1 MFLLYINDI
10 GLKIVSELR
19 LFADDSILYGVV
31 NNINSAEVLW
41 SDLDKLAV
49 WSEKWQMAFNASKCF
64 LLRVTHS
71 RDNVANYTYTMMGEP
86 ITSVT
91 QHKYLGVELYSK
103 TWNEHISAITG
114 KANSSLA
121 FLRQN
126 LHNCPKQIKTQVTY
140 SLVRSHLEYACSVW
154 DPHTQKNLQSIE
166 KVQRRTTN
174 LVKKCNQRTPGTV
187 TSLLGE
193 LKWPSLEQRRK
204 QTRLTNLYRI
214 INDTLTV
221 EIPNYFRQKECQTRN
236 YNPLKFVSA
245 GCRTNTLI

>member
-1 MFLLYINDI
+1 
-10 GLKIVSELR
+10 
-19 LFADDSILYGVV
+19 
-31 NNINSAEVLW
+31 
-41 SDLDKLAV
+41 
-49 WSEKWQMAFNASKCF
+49 MAFNASKCF

-71 RDNVANYTYTMMGEP
+71 RDNVANYTYTRMGEP

-121 FLRQN
+121 FLRRN
-126 LHNCPKQIKTQVTY
+126 LYNYPKQIKTQVYY
-140 SLVRSHLEYACSVW
+140 SLV
-154 DPHTQKNLQSIE
+154 DPTWSMHARCETHIHKLKNLQSIE
-166 KVQRRTTN
+166 KVQCRTTHF
-174 LVKKCNQRTPGTV
+174 VKKCNQRTPGTV
-187 TSLLGE
+187 TSLLEE
-193 LKWPSLEQRRK
+193 LKWPSLEQGRK

-214 INDTLTV
+214 VNDTLTV

-236 YNPLKFVSA
+236 YDPLKFVSA

>member
-1 MFLLYINDI
+1 MFLQYINDI
-10 GLKIVSELR
+10 GLKITPELR
-19 LFADDSILYGVV
+19 LFTDDSILYGVV
-31 NNINSAEVLW
+31 NNINSAEVLR

-71 RDNVANYTYTMMGEP
+71 RDNVANYTYT
-86 ITSVT
+86 SNT

-140 SLVRSHLEYACSVW
+140 SLVRPHLEYACSV
-154 DPHTQKNLQSIE
+154 
-166 KVQRRTTN
+166 
-174 LVKKCNQRTPGTV
+174 
-187 TSLLGE
+187 
-193 LKWPSLEQRRK
+193 
-204 QTRLTNLYRI
+204 
-214 INDTLTV
+214 
-221 EIPNYFRQKECQTRN
+221 
-236 YNPLKFVSA
+236 
-245 GCRTNTLI
+245 